1 MSPIRITSPFRGKWL
16 ALRLTLLFL
25 GVFGPILGT
34 AYVYYVPA
42 NDVVWAADFGAAQ
55 REAAASGKPMILFF
69 TAEWCALCRIMKRQ
83 VWADE
88 EVEETVNAG
97 FVPVAIDV
105 KDPDSAPAAFERYP
119 VGAWPTTYV
128 TDAEGKVLAHAA
140 GGLGKSEFLEL
151 LDTAVADR

>member
-1 MSPIRITSPFRGKWL
+1 MRVPSPFRGKWVP
-16 ALRLTLLFL
+16 LRLSLLFL

-34 AYVYYVPA
+34 AYVYYVPG
-42 NDVVWAADFGAAQ
+42 NEVVWAADFEAAQ
-55 REAAASGKPMILFF
+55 REAAETGKPMILFF
-69 TAEWCALCRIMKRQ
+69 TAEWCGLCRIMKRQ

-105 KDPDSAPAAFERYP
+105 KDPDSAPGAFERYP

-128 TDAEGKVLAHAA
+128 TDAEGNVLGHAA
-140 GGLGKSEFLEL
+140 GGLGKAEFLEL
-151 LDTAVADR
+151 LDRAVAAR

>member
-1 MSPIRITSPFRGKWL
+1 MP
-16 ALRLTLLFL
+16 LRLTLLFL

-34 AYVYYVPA
+34 LYVYYVPA
-42 NDVVWAADFGAAQ
+42 NEVVWAADFEAAQ
-55 REAAASGKPMILFF
+55 REAAETGKPMILFF

-88 EVEETVNAG
+88 DVEGTVNAG
-97 FVPVAIDV
+97 FVAVAIDV
-105 KDPDSAPAAFERYP
+105 KDPDSAPDAFERYP

-128 TDAEGKVLAHAA
+128 TDAQGNVLEHAA

-151 LDTAVADR
+151 LDRAVADR